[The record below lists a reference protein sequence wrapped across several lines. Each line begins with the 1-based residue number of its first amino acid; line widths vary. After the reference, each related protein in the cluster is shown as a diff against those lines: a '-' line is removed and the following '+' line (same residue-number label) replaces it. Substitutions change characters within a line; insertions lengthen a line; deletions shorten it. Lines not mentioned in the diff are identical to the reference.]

1 MLRTNSKAAKANI
14 IEYIKQDQ
22 DYIEESYN
30 YTPENDNELLA
41 SVFGIFLSEKTYE
54 LQRNNYINQFEI
66 FKSWAQGLALG
77 GLFCYYYNRSAVDD
91 LGNIL
96 EETEEERN
104 KYSEAQ
110 AEEMLTKLIYRE
122 IVKAYN
128 NIAM

>member
-22 DYIEESYN
+22 DYIEASYN

-41 SVFGIFLSEKTYE
+41 SVYGIFLSEKTYE

>member
-41 SVFGIFLSEKTYE
+41 SIYGIFLSEKSYE

-77 GLFCYYYNRSAVDD
+77 GLFCYYCNRSAVDD

>member
-41 SVFGIFLSEKTYE
+41 SIYGIFLSEKTYQ

>member
-41 SVFGIFLSEKTYE
+41 SVYGIFLSEKTNE
-54 LQRNNYINQFEI
+54 LQRSNYINQFEI

>member
-30 YTPENDNELLA
+30 YTPGNDNELLA
-41 SVFGIFLSEKTYE
+41 SVYGIFLSEKTYE

-128 NIAM
+128 NITM

>member
-1 MLRTNSKAAKANI
+1 MLRTNSKAARQNV

-41 SVFGIFLSEKTYE
+41 SVYGIFLSEKTYE
-54 LQRNNYINQFEI
+54 LQRSNYINQFEI

>member
-41 SVFGIFLSEKTYE
+41 SIYGIFLSEKSYE

>member
-22 DYIEESYN
+22 GYIEESYS
-30 YTPENDNELLA
+30 YTPKNDNELLA
-41 SVFGIFLSEKTYE
+41 SVYGIFLSEKSYE